1 MNVTYLNH
9 SGFLLE
15 WDDSYWLFDY
25 FKGEIPTMNPNKD
38 IYVFTSHS
46 HHDHFNQEIFELLST
61 YPKVKYIFADEMK
74 EECGKLQTPEIL
86 FLKNHTDTELNHSLK
101 IHTLASTDLGCA
113 FVIEYKNH
121 TVYHAGDLHWWYW
134 DGEDPAWNEQMT
146 ADYKKEMEYLKGKQ
160 LDLVMTPLDPRQ
172 GNEYALG
179 MNYLLEIASVKHV
192 FPMHFWDDFSIIN
205 RYLCEYKVPENTK
218 FHSIE
223 QDGEKM
229 EVFYEV

>member
-15 WDDSYWLFDY
+15 WDDCYWIFDY
-25 FKGEIPTMNPNKD
+25 FKGEIPSMNPDKD
-38 IYVFTSHS
+38 IYVFASHS
-46 HHDHFNQEIFELLST
+46 HHDHFNQDVFKLSKM
-61 YPKVKYIFADEMK
+61 YPKVIYIFSDEIK
-74 EECGKLQTPEIL
+74 EACSNIQTPEII
-86 FLKNHTDTELNHSLK
+86 FLENHTDKVINDSLK
-101 IHTLASTDLGCA
+101 IHTLTSTDLGCA
-113 FVIEYKNH
+113 FVIEYENY

-134 DGEDPAWNEQMT
+134 DGEDPEWNNQMT

-179 MNYLLEIASVKHV
+179 MNYLLEIATVKHV

-205 RYLCEYKVPENTK
+205 RYLSEYEIPQNTT
-218 FHSIE
+218 FHRITK
-223 QDGEKM
+223 DGEKM
-229 EVFYEV
+229 EVYYEI